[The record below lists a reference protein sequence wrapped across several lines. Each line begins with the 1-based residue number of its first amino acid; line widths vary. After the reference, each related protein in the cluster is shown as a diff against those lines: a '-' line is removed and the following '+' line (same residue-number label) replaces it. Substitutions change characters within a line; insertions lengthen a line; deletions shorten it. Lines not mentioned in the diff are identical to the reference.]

1 MKKLRPLIAALMA
14 HGFYTITDILVW
26 QRIFESNQLV
36 MFANTYHAGWFVSLA
51 GYAMVGVVVMSD
63 KLKDCL
69 FFLVALFIGAYS
81 GLEDILYYVLDR
93 KPVPESLPWLEHN
106 PLIRGT
112 GRADLI
118 LSVVFWL
125 AVLIALYAVLY
136 LGRGHAR
143 RVEPDVNQMSS
154 AEADPSPR

>member
-14 HGFYTITDILVW
+14 LGFYTITDILVW
-26 QRIFESNQLV
+26 QRIFETNQLV

-63 KLKDCL
+63 RIKDCL

-118 LSVVFWL
+118 LSAIFWL

-136 LGRGHAR
+136 LRRDSAR
-143 RVEPDVNQMSS
+143 RVGLDLNQISS
-154 AEADPSPR
+154 AQADPRRR